1 MDEEDTSTH
10 KCTVDWGPVGG
21 PDLKADGFT
30 DIDAD
35 CGGTR
40 RSVIGREEGTVY
52 DMVCRNLDRR
62 VGFECLGQT
71 VSQHMSLKQGMK
83 GECTASERRLAL
95 PGLPI
100 AGPSKRV
107 SPIDV
112 ESSDMLT
119 AMRV

>member
-10 KCTVDWGPVGG
+10 KCTVDWGLVGG

-40 RSVIGREEGTVY
+40 RAMTGCEEGTVY
-52 DMVCRNLDRR
+52 DMVRRNLYRG
-62 VGFECLGQT
+62 VGFDGLGQT
-71 VSQHMSLKQGMK
+71 VSQHLGRKQGMK
-83 GECTASERRLAL
+83 GGRTASERRLASSV
-95 PGLPI
+95 LPI
-100 AGPSKRV
+100 AGLRTRV
-107 SPIDV
+107 SPVDV
-112 ESSDMLT
+112 EWSDMLT